1 VLTCMTTIHEAVV
14 DGIEEILGKHFRFI
28 VVRQQLLE
36 KIAAHCQSIY
46 QQFRGTF
53 EVFVDSQ
60 VMCISVSESDFW
72 KLNPINTS
80 LYANQIL
87 IELKFIGGGYVRR
100 IIEGLKESIPR
111 MIAELYIGKLI
122 FGLDQLSFSFL

>member
-1 VLTCMTTIHEAVV
+1 MTTIHEAVV

-36 KIAAHCQSIY
+36 NIAAHCQSIY
-46 QQFRGTF
+46 QQLRGTF